1 MLGRSSTTKV
11 FQTKSRARE
20 EKEKGGEGAVR
31 GVGVKMPQFCNKWR
45 GGGSVELGAAA
56 TSLGSEE
63 TLRVPFKV
71 LSLHPLGSKLHHDF

>member
-1 MLGRSSTTKV
+1 M
-11 FQTKSRARE
+11 FQIESRARE
-20 EKEKGGEGAVR
+20 EKEKGGEGEIR
-31 GVGVKMPQFCNKWR
+31 GVGVKMHQFCNTWR

-63 TLRVPFKV
+63 TLRVPLKV